1 MGEVE
6 QKLAIDM
13 RNITKTFGTAVANN
27 KVNLQVKYGEVLSLL
42 GENGSGK
49 TTLMNMLSGIYFPDA
64 GQIFIKGQEVTIRS
78 PHDALELGIGMVHQ
92 HFKLVDVF
100 SATENVVLGLKEK
113 ESRRQVEEKIQ
124 KI

>member
-49 TTLMNMLSGIYFPDA
+49 TP
-64 GQIFIKGQEVTIRS
+64 
-78 PHDALELGIGMVHQ
+78 
-92 HFKLVDVF
+92 
-100 SATENVVLGLKEK
+100 
-113 ESRRQVEEKIQ
+113 
-124 KI
+124 

>member
-64 GQIFIKGQEVTIRS
+64 GQIFIKGQE
-78 PHDALELGIGMVHQ
+78 
-92 HFKLVDVF
+92 
-100 SATENVVLGLKEK
+100 AT
-113 ESRRQVEEKIQ
+113 
-124 KI
+124 

>member
-27 KVNLQVKYGEVLSLL
+27 QVNLQVKYGEVLSLL

-100 SATENVVLGLKEK
+100 SATENVILGLKEK

>member
-49 TTLMNMLSGIYFPDA
+49 TTW
-64 GQIFIKGQEVTIRS
+64 IKRKGVPQTGRGEN
-78 PHDALELGIGMVHQ
+78 
-92 HFKLVDVF
+92 
-100 SATENVVLGLKEK
+100 TENL
-113 ESRRQVEEKIQ
+113 
-124 KI
+124 